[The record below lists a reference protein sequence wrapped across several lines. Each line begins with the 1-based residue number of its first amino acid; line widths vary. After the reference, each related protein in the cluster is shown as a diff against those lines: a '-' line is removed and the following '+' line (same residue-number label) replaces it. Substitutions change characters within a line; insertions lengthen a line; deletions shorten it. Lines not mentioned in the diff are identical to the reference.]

1 MGNYSQHIFESDFF
15 APSFSI
21 VSIAVTNIQVYA
33 LAQHVLKDAVT
44 KAESLK
50 HLS

>member
-15 APSFSI
+15 APSFSK
-21 VSIAVTNIQVYA
+21 VSIAMTNIQVYT
-33 LAQHVLKDAVT
+33 LAQHVLKDPVT
-44 KAESLK
+44 KAESPK